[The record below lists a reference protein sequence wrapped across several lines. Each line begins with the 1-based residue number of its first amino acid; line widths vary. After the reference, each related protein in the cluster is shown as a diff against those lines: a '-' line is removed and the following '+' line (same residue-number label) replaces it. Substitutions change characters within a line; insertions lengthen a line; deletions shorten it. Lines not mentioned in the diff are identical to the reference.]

1 MIKGVLMDLKKYCK
15 DRNIIFELSDNKE
28 TKTINDLMNEM
39 QAQGLQVNHIEA
51 SGAIVRVPTALPGMK
66 PDLGNSRSGWYVV
79 NTFNGH
85 YFATYGNWKTG
96 FEGKWSSVSSST
108 LSQVDREALQKK
120 MEEAAKE
127 EKIKRQ
133 ARQDEVAIEVREK
146 FNKCQNVLEHDY
158 LTNKKVKNYGL
169 KQSYDSL
176 IVPVYSTTG
185 EMRSIQYID
194 KKGGKKFASSS
205 EIKGNV
211 FLIGTT
217 FNELANCEKLVV
229 AEGYST
235 SATIYEATGFPVAC
249 VFSANFALDAVSNLR
264 KLTGSRIIL
273 ALDHDESGV
282 GEKKAQ
288 ECASAITNVA
298 VRLPSEIGDYNDLY
312 LRHGLDKVRSELMD
326 HKLGIKKYAIRNLK
340 GKPEPQRFLVD
351 GLIPMG
357 KPGLL
362 AASGGVGKSLSVIQL
377 ALAICCGGRWWGKDV
392 TERGNSIIFASE
404 DDLPE
409 IHRRLELLDPQGK
422 RFKSEHEV
430 YIFPI
435 PEQKEPMILLREEG
449 VTELAMELVEEIK
462 SIPDVKL
469 VCFDPLQAFTTG
481 NVSSSN
487 EVGQLWGSYCANIS
501 ARLKCCTLT
510 IHHLNKQGLT
520 VDSDDSMVQRTSV
533 RGASS
538 LVDSQRFCL
547 TMALASVEDCERI
560 CEEQHVPYD
569 RMAVVRGALVKSN
582 SGGVDYSSKTLFRRN
597 GVLEPLNEPLDTSNL
612 YDNF

>member
-1 MIKGVLMDLKKYCK
+1 MDLKKYCK
-15 DRNIIFELSDNKE
+15 DNNIIPELKNTNTHK
-28 TKTINDLMNEM
+28 KTTNDLIHEM
-39 QAQGLQVNHIEA
+39 QAQGLQINHLE
-51 SGAIVRVPTALPGMK
+51 STGKIVRVPVALPGMK
-66 PDLGNSRSGWYVV
+66 PDLGGSKSGYYVV
-79 NTFNGH
+79 NELHGH
-85 YFATYGNWKTG
+85 YFATFGNWKTG
-96 FEGKWSSVSSST
+96 FEGKWSSVDSNT
-108 LSQVDREALQKK
+108 LSQVDREALHKQ
-120 MEEAAKE
+120 MQEASEQAKIDR
-127 EKIKRQ
+127 KIK
-133 ARQDEVAIEVREK
+133 QDEVAEEIREK
-146 FNKCQNVLEHDY
+146 FNKCNDVVEHEY

-169 KQSYDSL
+169 KQSNGSL

-185 EMRSIQYID
+185 AIRSIQYID
-194 KKGGKKFASSS
+194 KKGGKKFASAS

-211 FLIGTT
+211 FLIGIT
-217 FNELANCEKLVV
+217 FNELANCERLVV

-235 SATIYEATGFPVAC
+235 SATIYEATQIPVAC
-249 VFSANFALDAVSNLR
+249 VFSANFTLDAVSKFR
-264 KLTGSRIIL
+264 KLTGARIIL
-273 ALDHDESGV
+273 ALDHDDNGV

-288 ECASAITNVA
+288 ECAAAIPNVA
-298 VRLPSEIGDYNDLY
+298 VRLPSERGDYNDLY
-312 LRHGLDKVRSELMD
+312 LKHGLDKVKAELME
-326 HKLGIKKYAIRNLK
+326 HKLGIQKYAIRNLV
-340 GKPEPQRFLVD
+340 GTPEPQKFLVE

-377 ALAICCGGRWWGKDV
+377 ALCIACGGRWWGKDV

-409 IHRRLELLDPQGK
+409 IHRRLELLDPLGK
-422 RFKSEHEV
+422 RFQSEHEV

-449 VTELAMELVEEIK
+449 VTDLAMELVEEIK
-462 SIPDVKL
+462 SIPNIKL

-501 ARLKCCTLT
+501 ARLRCCTLT
-510 IHHLNKQGLT
+510 VHHLNKQGLT
-520 VDSDDSMVQRTSV
+520 VDSDDQMVQRTSV

-547 TMALASVEDCERI
+547 TMALASAEDCERI

-582 SGGVDYSSKTLFRRN
+582 SGGVDYSAKTLFRRN